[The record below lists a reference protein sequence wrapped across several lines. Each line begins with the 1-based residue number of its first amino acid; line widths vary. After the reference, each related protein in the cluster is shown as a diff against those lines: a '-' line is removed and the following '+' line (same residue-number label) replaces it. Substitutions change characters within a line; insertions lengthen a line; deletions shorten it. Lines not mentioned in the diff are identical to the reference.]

1 MMVKESSV
9 NNNLVYRSSRV
20 GVPRHTTPNG
30 AFKPLF
36 VGCAQIRKP
45 YKKPA
50 KPFQNWLRGLLHVW
64 RSRGGQNRRW
74 FRRSRQQKA
83 GGPFLIDW
91 LMSNYAR
98 WRKVASESLS
108 GQNLFWMAIPWIG
121 EMSIWQLCLQKA
133 RGVCFFTGS
142 MGFCQC
148 IIKEKLHKK

>member
-1 MMVKESSV
+1 MVEGNSV
-9 NNNLVYRSSRV
+9 NNNPVDCSSRV
-20 GVPRHTTPNG
+20 GVPWQSSRNG
-30 AFKPLF
+30 FVKPFL
-36 VGCAQIRKP
+36 VGCAQSWKQ

-50 KPFQNWLRGLLHVW
+50 KPFQYWLRGLLHVW